1 MLTPAHTQAHNA
13 AIASSAGGTTGAR
26 AWSQASTDA
35 RVGAHLCS
43 WTPRTDDML
52 TAARG
57 AARALRR
64 VLSPAPSPRQSFHC
78 LSRRE
83 KGRAVKEAAQKKTEL
98 FGSCFGNSVERVP
111 KFSYS
116 SAVRIRGAQKSNFT
130 RAFHCCINLGWK
142 LPPHPQN
149 TSAVVG
155 NLKFRS
161 GSIVSWVLSEIP
173 PINSVQKTRPYQ
185 T

>member
-57 AARALRR
+57 VARALRR

-130 RAFHCCINLGWK
+130 RA
-142 LPPHPQN
+142 PQN

>member
-1 MLTPAHTQAHNA
+1 M
-13 AIASSAGGTTGAR
+13 
-26 AWSQASTDA
+26 
-35 RVGAHLCS
+35 
-43 WTPRTDDML
+43 
-52 TAARG
+52 
-57 AARALRR
+57 
-64 VLSPAPSPRQSFHC
+64 
-78 LSRRE
+78 
-83 KGRAVKEAAQKKTEL
+83 
-98 FGSCFGNSVERVP
+98 ERVP

-173 PINSVQKTRPYQ
+173 PINSVQTRSKKKPKNQTLPNIKKSYRVQKKTK
-185 T
+185 